1 MEARVKARDNGGKNV
16 VVGTMRKDLTA
27 TTSILPDEYV
37 EAISKVRK
45 AEADLNAAI
54 QALPDDIEVAIRTV
68 DIQTIGQPAE
78 REMVC
83 VNIRKVL

>member
-1 MEARVKARDNGGKNV
+1 
-16 VVGTMRKDLTA
+16 MRKDLTA